1 MEQNERGDSASYN
14 CPTVFVVIVAVVV
27 LDFVVL
33 FFPQNEKKIY
43 QKYQHNESW
52 SHLTKYICKIFQT

>member
-33 FFPQNEKKIY
+33 FFPQNEKKKY
-43 QKYQHNESW
+43 QKYQHNES
-52 SHLTKYICKIFQT
+52 